1 MHPLKTF
8 KQNRR
13 RQNFLLR
20 KMVNEPDF
28 DGLTDDTL
36 LDRMSQP
43 LPETF
48 KPERKVIRDEERE
61 ARKRVKNYS
70 RHLTVQ

>member
-13 RQNFLLR
+13 RQKFLLR
-20 KMVNEPDF
+20 KISVEPNF

-48 KPERKVIRDEERE
+48 KPERKVVRDEERE
-61 ARKRVKNYS
+61 ARKRQKSYS